1 MVFKSLSAPL
11 SPLATACV
19 WDVQFW
25 IITNLSSLAIYLC
38 GDLCMRYCELL
49 CINAVVQAHVEKWW
63 WWCNFISCKFQT
75 LLYVLLVNW
84 SSRCFDCLYASAMEI
99 RRLNFEL
106 YSSIS
111 AVCQRFKAEYEVT
124 LRQRRLHTA
133 STLGAPQTLKW
144 NRPCWS
150 NSDTLCHR
158 CLYGG
163 QLASFCTLPKGK
175 YYIRAHDGGSESFFF
190 LQIEIICLCSNWLI
204 FFGATLGF
212 AAASECIL
220 FHLAHSAL
228 PLWYCEA
235 QQAHKSERV

>member
-1 MVFKSLSAPL
+1 MLKS
-11 SPLATACV
+11 V
-19 WDVQFW
+19 
-25 IITNLSSLAIYLC
+25 
-38 GDLCMRYCELL
+38 
-49 CINAVVQAHVEKWW
+49 W

-75 LLYVLLVNW
+75 FFLYVLWVNW

-111 AVCQRFKAEYEVT
+111 AVCQRAKAEYEVT

-163 QLASFCTLPKGK
+163 QLALSARCQRANIIFEHTTEEARDFSSCKLKKKSASAAIGSYSSGDSWLCCREWVYLISLGSLGTAAVILRSATSTQ
-175 YYIRAHDGGSESFFF
+175 IRESVTNQFF
-190 LQIEIICLCSNWLI
+190 IIIISI
-204 FFGATLGF
+204 
-212 AAASECIL
+212 
-220 FHLAHSAL
+220 AL
-228 PLWYCEA
+228 WWFNF
-235 QQAHKSERV
+235 S